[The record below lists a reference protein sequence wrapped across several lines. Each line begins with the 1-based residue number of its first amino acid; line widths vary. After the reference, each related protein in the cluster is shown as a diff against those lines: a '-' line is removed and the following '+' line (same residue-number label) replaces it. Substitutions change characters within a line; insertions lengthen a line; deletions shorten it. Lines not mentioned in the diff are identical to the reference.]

1 MNGENMPDGA
11 HSSIYELN
19 EQFPAFDIKASTNL
33 AGLLHVSSAV
43 YEEVQALEA
52 AWDACEDSKP
62 MDTEGMDRLEAE
74 NESNP
79 VGNAYIKFRKF
90 IIAVF
95 SIFKLGEYAADIVE
109 EPMLNDYKRGLEML
123 KNEELAEI
131 FRLGDKAREMIE
143 VTKKDLNID

>member
-1 MNGENMPDGA
+1 
-11 HSSIYELN
+11 
-19 EQFPAFDIKASTNL
+19 
-33 AGLLHVSSAV
+33 
-43 YEEVQALEA
+43 
-52 AWDACEDSKP
+52 